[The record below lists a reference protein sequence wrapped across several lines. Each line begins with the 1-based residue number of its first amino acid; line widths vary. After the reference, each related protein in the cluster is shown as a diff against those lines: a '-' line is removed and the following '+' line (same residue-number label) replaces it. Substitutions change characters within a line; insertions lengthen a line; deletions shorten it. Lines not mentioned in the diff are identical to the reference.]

1 MPAPNNVGG
10 LGQLDQFSIYASY
23 EILYNLVDLSNQS
36 MGLILPLSLG
46 NLGFDVNRLGG
57 ELYDEMSAGLS
68 YSNQFGLA
76 SLGLKINYFQML
88 IEGLEKQST
97 LILEFGGIA
106 EITPRWFFG
115 AHIYNLTQARIADGV
130 GYIPTVVK
138 AGLSYRPFQTLS
150 LNLEVLK
157 DIDFEPTVRLGL
169 EYEAFRFF
177 RLRTGFNDQPFK
189 AFGGFGFHK
198 NRLSI
203 DYSYGTHQQLG
214 GSSQISVSYHSSPKT
229 DDD

>member
-1 MPAPNNVGG
+1 MTDVHLRYTRQVIRRKKTRWRGVYLRHTHTHMFDDGRFEVRGFNPVKG
-10 LGQLDQFSIYASY
+10 LHRVRA
-23 EILYNLVDLSNQS
+23 E
-36 MGLILPLSLG
+36 
-46 NLGFDVNRLGG
+46 
-57 ELYDEMSAGLS
+57 
-68 YSNQFGLA
+68 
-76 SLGLKINYFQML
+76 KINYFQML

-106 EITPRWFFG
+106 EITPRWYFG
-115 AHIYNLTQARIADGV
+115 AHIYNLTQARIA
-130 GYIPTVVK
+130 PTVVK

-189 AFGGFGFHK
+189 AFGGIGFHK

-214 GSSQISVSYHSSPKT
+214 GSSQISVSYHTSPKT